1 MSIEAQLESAIIEL
15 LGPMGYPRVIGSE
28 IQREPKHVLI
38 KEDLIAFLAF
48 RHANEGII
56 LRVKL
61 QRLSGVNSLCRRIDS
76 LKITLS

>member
-1 MSIEAQLESAIIEL
+1 MFTEAQLESAIIEL
-15 LGPMGYPRVIGSE
+15 LGTMGYPHVIGSE
-28 IQREPKHVLI
+28 IQRGPEHVLI

-61 QRLSGVNSLCRRIDS
+61 QRLSGDNHPCRS
-76 LKITLS
+76 Y